1 MDKPVKDM
9 TTEELENEIVE
20 LEGTYAEELGNNADL
35 VTLSMIWNRIRE
47 LNRELMD
54 RQNIQ

>member
-20 LEGTYAEELGNNADL
+20 LEGTYAEELGNNAYL
-35 VTLSMIWNRIRE
+35 VTLSMIWKRIRE
-47 LNRELMD
+47 LRRELVE
-54 RQNIQ
+54 REK

>member
-1 MDKPVKDM
+1 MDKPVKNM

-47 LNRELMD
+47 LNKELMD
-54 RQNIQ
+54 RKNIQ

>member
-1 MDKPVKDM
+1 MDKPVKNM

>member
-1 MDKPVKDM
+1 MEKPVKDM

-20 LEGTYAEELGNNADL
+20 LESTYAEELGNNADL
-35 VTLSMIWNRIRE
+35 VTLSMIWKRIRE

-54 RQNIQ
+54 RETIN

>member
-47 LNRELMD
+47 LNKELMD
-54 RQNIQ
+54 RKNIQ

>member
-1 MDKPVKDM
+1 M

-47 LNRELMD
+47 LNKELMD
-54 RQNIQ
+54 RKNIQ

>member
-20 LEGTYAEELGNNADL
+20 LESTYAEELGNNADL
-35 VTLSMIWNRIRE
+35 VTLSVIWKRIRD
-47 LNRELMD
+47 LNRELTD
-54 RQNIQ
+54 RKNIN